1 MNKGRT
7 MKKMIILSCL
17 AVCLNAEVG
26 NLKGENSSCTFWFDK
41 LAVNNTSMIMAI
53 QDEDTISQK
62 VHIYEGLFITREM
75 LTKCKTDS
83 VISFTT
89 KYRTTL
95 QEHKAALNAE
105 YK

>member
-1 MNKGRT
+1 
-7 MKKMIILSCL
+7 MKKLIILSCL

-26 NLKGENSSCTFWFDK
+26 NIKGENSSCTYWFDK
-41 LAVNNTSMIMAI
+41 LGVNITSLKMAV
-53 QDEDTISQK
+53 QDDDTLSIK
-62 VHIYEGLFITREM
+62 VHIYDGLFITREV

-89 KYRTTL
+89 QYRATL
-95 QEHKAALNAE
+95 QEHKEAFKAE

>member
-1 MNKGRT
+1 MQKGRT
-7 MKKMIILSCL
+7 MKKLIILGCL

-26 NLKGENSSCTFWFDK
+26 NIKGENSSCTYWFDK
-41 LAVNNTSMIMAI
+41 LGVNITSLKMAVK
-53 QDEDTISQK
+53 DEDNLSTK
-62 VHIYEGLFITREM
+62 VHIYDGLFITREV

-89 KYRTTL
+89 QYRATL
-95 QEHKAALNAE
+95 QEHKAELKAE

>member
-7 MKKMIILSCL
+7 MKKLVILGSL

-26 NLKGENSSCTFWFDK
+26 NIKGENSPCTYWFDK
-41 LAVNNTSMIMAI
+41 LGINITSINMAF
-53 QDEDTISQK
+53 QDDDTLSLK
-62 VHIYEGLFITREM
+62 FHINDGLFITREV

-89 KYRTTL
+89 KYRAML
-95 QEHKAALNAE
+95 QERKARLG
-105 YK
+105 YTRP